1 MPYIVTHCQHVQDA
15 RPWTDVF
22 SRRAVATLEGR
33 EVWNALYGVN
43 VPNREDV
50 VDQIAALPG
59 SGGTVT
65 LPDGTV
71 IEVERKGKFY
81 LADVVPHARYLT
93 EAELIDAFNAREQA
107 QGKEMTR

>member
-50 VDQIAALPG
+50 VEQIAALPG

-71 IEVERKGKFY
+71 IEVEAVG
-81 LADVVPHARYLT
+81 
-93 EAELIDAFNAREQA
+93 AELIDAFNAREQA